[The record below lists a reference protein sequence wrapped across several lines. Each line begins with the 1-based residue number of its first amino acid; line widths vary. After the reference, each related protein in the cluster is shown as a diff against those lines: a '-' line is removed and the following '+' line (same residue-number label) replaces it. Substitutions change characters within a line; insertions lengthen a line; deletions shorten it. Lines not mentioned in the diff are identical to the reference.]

1 MAQAKTIVELL
12 EQGKET
18 APAISSPDRQPLT
31 YAGLRSHMSR
41 TVEKLNELGIGRNDL
56 VAIVL
61 PNGPEMA
68 SAFVSLAA
76 GATTAPLNPTYQE
89 NEFEFYL
96 SDLNAKLLIVMA
108 GVETPARSAAKNIG
122 LSIAEL
128 SSGGEETA
136 GLFTLA
142 GEKVGDKPQLSGY
155 AEPEDI
161 ALVLHTSGTTSRPK
175 IVPLSHVN
183 VCATAWNIQQS
194 LTLTSDDRCL
204 NIMPL
209 FHIHGL
215 MAAVLGSLGAGASV
229 CCTPG
234 FSALKFFAWLNEVN
248 PTWYTA
254 VPTMHQAILDR
265 APRNLEIIKQSKLRF
280 LRSSSASLPPQV
292 MKALEETFNAP
303 VIEAYGMTEAAHQ
316 MACNPLPPRAR
327 KPGTVGV
334 AAGPEVSI
342 MDKQGEHLP
351 PGSIGEV
358 VIRGPNVTFGYQNN
372 PEANAT
378 EFTDGWFRT
387 GDQGVMDADGYLRL
401 TGRLKEIINR
411 GGEKISPRE
420 VDEVLL
426 DHPAVIQAVTFAM
439 PHDKLGEEVAAA
451 IILREGIA
459 ATASEIRE
467 FASKRLAAFKVP
479 RKVLF
484 LDEIP
489 KGSTGKLQRIGLAQK
504 LGLA

>member
-1 MAQAKTIVELL
+1 
-12 EQGKET
+12 
-18 APAISSPDRQPLT
+18 
-31 YAGLRSHMSR
+31 
-41 TVEKLNELGIGRNDL
+41 
-56 VAIVL
+56 
-61 PNGPEMA
+61 
-68 SAFVSLAA
+68 
-76 GATTAPLNPTYQE
+76 
-89 NEFEFYL
+89 
-96 SDLNAKLLIVMA
+96 
-108 GVETPARSAAKNIG
+108 
-122 LSIAEL
+122 
-128 SSGGEETA
+128 
-136 GLFTLA
+136 
-142 GEKVGDKPQLSGY
+142 
-155 AEPEDI
+155 
-161 ALVLHTSGTTSRPK
+161 
-175 IVPLSHVN
+175 
-183 VCATAWNIQQS
+183 
-194 LTLTSDDRCL
+194 
-204 NIMPL
+204 MPL

-234 FSALKFFAWLNEVN
+234 FNALKFFAWLNEVN

-254 VPTMHQAILDR
+254 VPTMHQAILGR

-459 ATASEIRE
+459 ATESEIRK
-467 FASKRLAAFKVP
+467 FASKRLAKFKVP